1 LGGVGDGDRFVVGE
15 EKEDEGEE
23 DADTEAEKE
32 DVLSPLTF
40 FSSSSF
46 SNGADT
52 IAGNSATEG
61 E

>member
-1 LGGVGDGDRFVVGE
+1 MVGE

-32 DVLSPLTF
+32 DVLSPLAF

-52 IAGNSATEG
+52 TAGNSATEG